1 MVTSK
6 EVAIREVTTE
16 VEDGS
21 NSDWISEGNGTF
33 RFLTEDERSP
43 PDRDSL
49 LSDSVVDTVDGAVVL
64 VVNFE
69 RSVVVVPVVVELVDI
84 VGVDVALVVVV
95 VLLVVVVVVVVVAVF
110 GVDSVV
116 VVLFFVV
123 EVVGVGLTELVRPFC
138 GLSSPQGE
146 MNSPLVSDEYVG
158 LLLIAFN

>member
-1 MVTSK
+1 M
-6 EVAIREVTTE
+6 AIREVTTE

-33 RFLTEDERSP
+33 RFLTADERSP

-49 LSDSVVDTVDGAVVL
+49 LSDSVVDTVEGAVVL
-64 VVNFE
+64 VNVLG
-69 RSVVVVPVVVELVDI
+69 SVVVEPFVVELADI
-84 VGVDVALVVVV
+84 VVVDVDVALVVV
-95 VLLVVVVVVVVVAVF
+95 VLLVVVVVVVVVAAF
-110 GVDSVV
+110 GGDSVV

-123 EVVGVGLTELVRPFC
+123 VVFGVGVGLTELVRPFC

-146 MNSPLVSDEYVG
+146 VNSPLVSDEYVG